1 MYKNNFGETNIEYI
15 SKSLKMKDGQNS
27 SKEFT
32 MVQRTVPCVVK
43 PAISAMRKSI
53 NYLLM

>member
-1 MYKNNFGETNIEYI
+1 MYKNNFGEANIEYI
-15 SKSLKMKDGQNS
+15 SKTLKMKDGQNS
-27 SKEFT
+27 SKEFM
-32 MVQRTVPCVVK
+32 MVQKPVPCEVK